1 MKTLDN
7 ITDDELEV
15 CVEGSTNL
23 TMLRDLLEQCLMDG
37 LVHED
42 DFTDV
47 FAMELEKHLDTNLP
61 GPEYIEAYDVNWEWG
76 MRIAENVND
85 LLRDEWD
92 E

>member
-42 DFTDV
+42 DFADV